1 MKKQRRRGAAQA
13 RPEYEVE
20 IPSRAAVIEFLENH
34 PGPVPQSEVFV
45 GLGVNGRA
53 AREGMGN
60 RLRAMVRDGEL
71 VVTKEGRYG
80 ITTEMNL
87 TAGTVIA
94 HPDGYA
100 FIRPDH
106 GDKDVF
112 VPAKFARMA
121 LHGDR
126 VAVRVTRT
134 DERGRL
140 EGMIVKVLERAN
152 ETIVGRFF
160 KEGGIGFVE
169 PDNRRI
175 NQDVLIP
182 QGRQGKAR
190 SGDYVTVR
198 ITDQP
203 DKRHQPIGEVI
214 ERIGTPTTPGMATEL
229 AVRSYGIPDE
239 WPEAALAEA
248 EALPKRVT
256 PAAKRGRKDLR
267 ELAFVTI
274 DGADARDFDDAVYVE
289 QRRGGWVLWVA
300 IADVSHYVRPDSPLD
315 DEAVVRGT
323 SVYFPN
329 RVIPMLPEAL
339 SNGLCSLNP
348 KVDRL
353 AMVAEM
359 KLGPRGAYKSATFYP
374 AVIRSHARLT
384 YDQVQA
390 YIDGEREPLIS
401 GRLDEPVRRLHA
413 LYELLLKR
421 RQQRGALEIEST
433 DTFVV
438 LNDEDQIEDI
448 RPRERFDAHR
458 LIEEFM
464 ILANVA
470 AAEFVTRKGK
480 PALFRVH
487 ARPDE
492 EKVLD
497 LKMLLSSLGLTLGGG
512 ESPGPK
518 DFARVL
524 EVAKDRPDAHL
535 IQTAVLRTMM
545 MAVYSPKNEGH
556 FGLALD
562 AYAHFTSPIRRYP
575 DLVLH
580 RAIKAG
586 LGETE
591 HMSPEPEF
599 EDMKLL
605 GESCSANER
614 RADEATRDAL
624 ARMKCEYMADRVGE
638 EYEGR
643 IASVTAFGLFVE
655 LDDVYVEGLLHITSL
670 PRDYYE
676 HRAEL
681 HQLVGRHSGQTFR
694 LGDAIDVKV
703 ARVDIEEKKID
714 FLLAEGNVPK
724 SNEDHRQP
732 SPARAAEDE
741 RRRGENGAG
750 QVGKS
755 ADEGKDAPS
764 RSGGG
769 GKRRGGKRGGRRR

>member
-1 MKKQRRRGAAQA
+1 LSRRRRRGGA
-13 RPEYEVE
+13 PKPPPTYEVE
-20 IPSRAAVIEFLENH
+20 IPARTDVIAFLEQH
-34 PGPVPQSEVFV
+34 PGPIAQKEIFS
-45 GLGVNGRA
+45 GLKVKGEA

-71 VVTKEGRYG
+71 VVTKDGRYG

-87 TAGTVIA
+87 TPGTVIA

-106 GDKDVF
+106 GDEDIF
-112 VPAKFARMA
+112 IPAKFARMA

-126 VAVRVTRT
+126 VAIRITRT
-134 DERGRL
+134 DERGRM

-160 KEGGIGFVE
+160 REGGIGFVE

-182 QGRQGKAR
+182 QGKQGKAKP
-190 SGDYVTVR
+190 GDYVTVR
-198 ITDQP
+198 ITGQP
-203 DKRHQPIGEVI
+203 DKRHQPIGEVV
-214 ERIGTPTTPGMATEL
+214 ERIGTPTTPGMATEI
-229 AVRSYGIPDE
+229 AVRSHDIPDE
-239 WPEAALAEA
+239 WPQAVLAEA
-248 EALPKRVT
+248 EALPTRVT

-274 DGADARDFDDAVYVE
+274 DGEDARDFDDAVYVE
-289 QRRGGWVLWVA
+289 KARGGWTLWVA
-300 IADVSHYVRPDSPLD
+300 IADVSHYVRPGSALD
-315 DEAVVRGT
+315 DEAVVRGN

-359 KLGPRGAYKSATFYP
+359 KLGPRGAYKSSTFYP

-384 YDQVQA
+384 YDQVQH
-390 YIDGEREPLIS
+390 YLDGGKEPLIDR
-401 GRLDEPVRRLHA
+401 RLAGPIDRLHA
-413 LYELLLKR
+413 LYELLVKR
-421 RQQRGALEIEST
+421 REQRGALEIEST
-433 DTFVV
+433 DTYVI

-448 RPRERFDAHR
+448 RPRQRFDAHK

-470 AAEFVTRKGK
+470 AAEFVTMKGK

-487 ARPDE
+487 ERPDE

-497 LKMLLSSLGLTLGGG
+497 LKVLLSSLGLTLGGG
-512 ESPGPK
+512 ETPKPK
-518 DFARVL
+518 DFSKVLKAAQARP
-524 EVAKDRPDAHL
+524 EGHL

-556 FGLALD
+556 FGLALE

-580 RAIKAG
+580 RAIKAA
-586 LGETE
+586 LGQTE
-591 HMSPEPEF
+591 HLDPEPEF
-599 EDMKLL
+599 EDMKRL
-605 GESCSANER
+605 GESCSATER

-643 IASVTAFGLFVE
+643 ITSVTAFGLFVE
-655 LDDVYVEGLLHITSL
+655 LDDVYVEGLVHVTSL

-676 HRAEL
+676 HRGEL
-681 HQLVGRHSGQTFR
+681 HQLVGRSSGKVYR

-703 ARVDIEEKKID
+703 ARVDVEEKKID
-714 FLLAEGNVPK
+714 FMLAEGHVPK
-724 SNEDHRQP
+724 SNDDHRRGDDAADTGRG
-732 SPARAAEDE
+732 ARKASAGG
-741 RRRGENGAG
+741 RKARGERGQAPAPKADSKFKGKGGAW
-750 QVGKS
+750 
-755 ADEGKDAPS
+755 
-764 RSGGG
+764 RN
-769 GKRRGGKRGGRRR
+769 R